1 MFADAKPQGGLT
13 VGAKHRMT
21 GPPEQRRSR
30 TAPGSRRTMS
40 GVATI
45 CDIACAAMLCA
56 AIMSA
61 LVSNIV
67 EHNEHNEHK
76 KPTVVV
82 SQRPPVSQPVRQQG
96 TLIAVSA
103 ESVTARSANGYTQT
117 YLLTPNT
124 TVISHNGSQL
134 ATATSHFTVNDQVDI
149 IGTIQDGKAL
159 ATAVADRDM
168 TNGNGTPMDRVA
180 TQPVKGPA
188 GSV

>member
-1 MFADAKPQGGLT
+1 M
-13 VGAKHRMT
+13 GAKHRMT

-45 CDIACAAMLCA
+45 CDIGCASMLCV

-67 EHNEHNEHK
+67 EHNEHK

-82 SQRPPVSQPVRQQG
+82 SQGPPVWQPVRQQG

-124 TVISHNGSQL
+124 TVISHGDSQL

-168 TNGNGTPMDRVA
+168 TNGNGTPMDHVA
-180 TQPVKGPA
+180 TQPVSGPA